1 MIIMKIGII
10 GATGNAGSA
19 IYQEAVQR
27 GHEVTAIVRN
37 EAKAKEQ
44 LGETVKTLTKDAFS
58 LTEEE
63 LSDFDVLVDAFAT
76 SPDKAYLHVDLAAK
90 LVHLFREKDTR
101 LFFILGAGSLINE
114 AGERNLSEL
123 KKAPGSESWIAIPEN
138 QLDEYLFL
146 ETVKNVPWVGIS
158 PGNVFQ
164 EGPAKPAIL
173 GKDHLLFN
181 EQKESVTSSGTL
193 AKAIIDEIETVQH
206 ENTRFT
212 VIDA

>member
-1 MIIMKIGII
+1 VILVQDTLPWNGPKI
-10 GATGNAGSA
+10 S
-19 IYQEAVQR
+19 
-27 GHEVTAIVRN
+27 
-37 EAKAKEQ
+37 
-44 LGETVKTLTKDAFS
+44 
-58 LTEEE
+58 
-63 LSDFDVLVDAFAT
+63 
-76 SPDKAYLHVDLAAK
+76 SP
-90 LVHLFREKDTR
+90 
-101 LFFILGAGSLINE
+101 S
-114 AGERNLSEL
+114 
-123 KKAPGSESWIAIPEN
+123 
-138 QLDEYLFL
+138 L

-181 EQKESVTSSGTL
+181 EQKQSVTSSGTL